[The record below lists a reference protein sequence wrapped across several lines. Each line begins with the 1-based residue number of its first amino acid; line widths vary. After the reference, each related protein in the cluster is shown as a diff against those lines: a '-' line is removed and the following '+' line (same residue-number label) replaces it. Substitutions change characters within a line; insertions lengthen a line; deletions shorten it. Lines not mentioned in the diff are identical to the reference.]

1 MRSLLRP
8 GSAEAFSAAANR
20 SHIPVL
26 DGIRGIAVL
35 CVMILHFTLVDP
47 ATGAERLF
55 FNITRVGWVG
65 VDLFFVLSGFLITG
79 ILYDA
84 KGGAH
89 FFRNFYMRRVLR
101 IFPLYYAFLF
111 LVLVLLPAVRP
122 AAAVPAETQFW
133 LWTYLSNVLF
143 ARVGWEGVPGHTTHL
158 WSLAIEEQFYLL
170 WPLVVFFASR
180 RRLVQ
185 ICVGAIVFAELV
197 RIGLHYTAPDGIAGY
212 ALMPARIDA
221 LAIGALV
228 AVLARE
234 PSGAAMLLR
243 FSRPVMVGA
252 ALWLAIV
259 VGWTQLAVGGAVL
272 PPLDVRVQLGAYTA
286 ISLLFGAL
294 LVRAIAAPDSSRR
307 ARVLSSATLAAFGR
321 YSYALYLLHIL
332 VRNVFHGQLTQ
343 SGGKLPTVL
352 GSQLPAQAGVLLA
365 GVGIS
370 YALAFA
376 SWHLF
381 EKHFLAL
388 KRFFNYERRRAT
400 GPLPSGA
407 PVSIAAGADL
417 GSLSSG
423 IAPRIPAVGLIEEGR
438 TGR

>member
-1 MRSLLRP
+1 MKAVVRSE
-8 GSAEAFSAAANR
+8 SANALSARVTR

-26 DGIRGIAVL
+26 DGLRGTAVL
-35 CVMILHFTLVDP
+35 TVMVLHFTLVN
-47 ATGAERLF
+47 AVTTAEHVF
-55 FNITRVGWVG
+55 FDVTRMGWVG

-101 IFPLYYAFLF
+101 IFPLYYAFLVF
-111 LVLVLLPAVRP
+111 VLVLLPAVRP

-133 LWTYLSNVLF
+133 LWTYLSNILF
-143 ARVGWEGVPGHTTHL
+143 ARAGWEGVPGHTTHL

-185 ICVGAIVFAELV
+185 ICIGAIIFAELT

-221 LAIGALV
+221 LAVGALV

-243 FSRPVMVGA
+243 FSRPVMFGS

-259 VGWTQLAVGGAVL
+259 IGWTRIAVGGTL

-286 ISLLFGAL
+286 IALLFGAL

-321 YSYALYLLHIL
+321 YSYALYLIHIV

-343 SGGKLPTVL
+343 LGGKLPTVL
-352 GSQLPAQAGVLLA
+352 GSQLPAQIGVLLA
-365 GVGIS
+365 GIGIS

-388 KRFFNYERRRAT
+388 KRFFNYERRGAA
-400 GPLPSGA
+400 GPSASDA
-407 PVSIAAGADL
+407 PVAIAAGADL
-417 GSLSSG
+417 AGLSSSV
-423 IAPRIPAVGLIEEGR
+423 APRIPAVGLIEEGR
-438 TGR
+438 TVR

>member
-1 MRSLLRP
+1 MTAPLRSE
-8 GSAEAFSAAANR
+8 SANAFSAR
-20 SHIPVL
+20 VTRPHIPVL
-26 DGIRGIAVL
+26 DGMRGIAVL
-35 CVMILHFTLVDP
+35 CVMVLHFTLVDGV
-47 ATGAERLF
+47 TGAERLF
-55 FNITRVGWVG
+55 FDVTRMGWVG

-101 IFPLYYAFLF
+101 IFPLYYAFLV
-111 LVLVLLPAVRP
+111 LVLVLLPTVRS
-122 AAAVPAETQFW
+122 AAAAPAETQFW

-143 ARVGWEGVPGHTTHL
+143 ARVGWEGMPGHTTHL

-185 ICVGAIVFAELV
+185 ICVGAIVFAELT
-197 RIGLHYTAPDGIAGY
+197 RIGLHYSAPDGIAGY

-221 LAIGALV
+221 LAVGALV

-234 PSGAAMLLR
+234 PSSAAMLLR
-243 FSRPVMVGA
+243 FSRPVMLGA

-259 VGWTQLAVGGAVL
+259 IGWTQLAVGETL

-286 ISLLFGAL
+286 IALLFGAL

-307 ARVLSSATLAAFGR
+307 ARVLNSTTLAAFGR
-321 YSYALYLLHIL
+321 YSYALYLIHIV
-332 VRNVFHGQLTQ
+332 VRNVFHGQLTEL
-343 SGGKLPTVL
+343 GGKLPSVL
-352 GSQLPAQAGVLLA
+352 GSQLPAQVGVLLA
-365 GVGIS
+365 GIGIS

-388 KRFFNYERRRAT
+388 KRFFNYERRGAA
-400 GPLPSGA
+400 GPLPSDT

>member
-1 MRSLLRP
+1 M
-8 GSAEAFSAAANR
+8 
-20 SHIPVL
+20 
-26 DGIRGIAVL
+26 RGIAVL
-35 CVMILHFTLVDP
+35 LVMVLHFALVEG

-55 FNITRVGWVG
+55 FGVTRVGWVG

-84 KGGAH
+84 RGGAH

-111 LVLVLLPAVRP
+111 LVLVLLPIARP
-122 AAAVPAETQFW
+122 ASAPPAGTQFW

-143 ARVGWEGVPGHTTHL
+143 ARVGWEGMPGHTTHL

-185 ICVGAIVFAELV
+185 VCVGAIVFAELT
-197 RIGLHYTAPDGIAGY
+197 RIGLHYTAPDGIGAY

-234 PSGAAMLLR
+234 PSGAATLLR
-243 FSRPVMVGA
+243 FARPVMLGA
-252 ALWLAIV
+252 ALWLAIII
-259 VGWTQLAVGGAVL
+259 GWTQLASGETL

-286 ISLLFGAL
+286 ISLFFGAL
-294 LVRAIAAPDSSRR
+294 LVRAVAAPDSSRS

-321 YSYALYLLHIL
+321 YSYALYLIHIL
-332 VRNVFHGQLTQ
+332 VRNVFHGQLMQ
-343 SGGKLPTVL
+343 AGGRLPTVL
-352 GSQLPAQAGVLLA
+352 GSQLPAQVGVLLA

-370 YALAFA
+370 YVLAFA

-388 KRFFNYERRRAT
+388 KRFFNYERRKVAA
-400 GPLPSGA
+400 PLPSDA
-407 PVSIAAGADL
+407 PVSIAPGVDL
-417 GSLSSG
+417 GGLGPG

-438 TGR
+438 AGR

>member
-1 MRSLLRP
+1 MTAPLRSE
-8 GSAEAFSAAANR
+8 SANAFSAR
-20 SHIPVL
+20 VTRPHIPVL
-26 DGIRGIAVL
+26 DGMRGIAVL
-35 CVMILHFTLVDP
+35 CVMVLHFTLVN
-47 ATGAERLF
+47 AVTGAELVF
-55 FNITRVGWVG
+55 FEVTRVGWVG

-101 IFPLYYAFLF
+101 IFPLYYAFLVF
-111 LVLVLLPAVRP
+111 VLILLPMVRP
-122 AAAVPAETQFW
+122 ATAVPAGTQFW
-133 LWTYLSNVLF
+133 LWTYLSNVMF
-143 ARVGWEGVPGHTTHL
+143 ARVGWEGMPGHTTHL

-170 WPLVVFFASR
+170 WPLIVFFASR

-185 ICVGAIVFAELV
+185 ICVGAIVFAELT
-197 RIGLHYTAPDGIAGY
+197 RLGLHYSAADGIAGY

-221 LAIGALV
+221 LAVGALV
-228 AVLARE
+228 AVLARD

-243 FSRPVMVGA
+243 FSRPVMLGA
-252 ALWLAIV
+252 AVWLAIV
-259 VGWTQLAVGGAVL
+259 IGWTLVAVGGIL
-272 PPLDVRVQLGAYTA
+272 PPLDVRVQLGAYTP

-294 LVRAIAAPDSSRR
+294 LVRAIAAPDSSRT

-321 YSYALYLLHIL
+321 YSYALYLIHIV

-343 SGGKLPTVL
+343 LDGKLPTVL
-352 GSQLPAQAGVLLA
+352 GSQLPAQVGVLLA
-365 GVGIS
+365 GIGIS

-388 KRFFNYERRRAT
+388 KRFFNYERRGVA
-400 GPLPSGA
+400 GPLPSDA
-407 PVSIAAGADL
+407 PVSIASGADL
-417 GSLSSG
+417 GGLS
-423 IAPRIPAVGLIEEGR
+423 PRIPAVGLIEEGR
-438 TGR
+438 SAR

>member
-1 MRSLLRP
+1 MTAAVRSD
-8 GSAEAFSAAANR
+8 AANAFSASVTR

-26 DGIRGIAVL
+26 DGMRGIAVL
-35 CVMILHFTLVDP
+35 CVMVLHFTLVNA
-47 ATGAERLF
+47 ATSGEHLF
-55 FNITRVGWVG
+55 LGVTRVGWVG

-101 IFPLYYAFLF
+101 IFPLYYAFLVF
-111 LVLVLLPAVRP
+111 VFVLLPAARP
-122 AAAVPAETQFW
+122 ATAIPGETQFW

-143 ARVGWEGVPGHTTHL
+143 ARVGWEGMPGHTTHL

-185 ICVGAIVFAELV
+185 ICVGAIVFAELT
-197 RIGLHYTAPDGIAGY
+197 RIGLHFTAPDGIAGY

-221 LAIGALV
+221 LAVGALV

-243 FSRPVMVGA
+243 FSRPVMLGA

-259 VGWTQLAVGGAVL
+259 IARIRLTVGGTL

-286 ISLLFGAL
+286 IALLFGAL
-294 LVRAIAAPDSSRR
+294 LVRAMAAPDSSRR
-307 ARVLSSATLAAFGR
+307 ARVLSSATLGAFGR
-321 YSYALYLLHIL
+321 YSYALYLIHII
-332 VRNVFHGQLTQ
+332 VRNAFHGQLTQ
-343 SGGKLPTVL
+343 MGGRLPTVL
-352 GSQLPAQAGVLLA
+352 GSQVPAQVGVLLA
-365 GVGIS
+365 GIGLS
-370 YALAFA
+370 YALAFT

-388 KRFFNYERRRAT
+388 KRFFNYDRRGASA
-400 GPLPSGA
+400 PLPSDP
-407 PVSIAAGADL
+407 PVSIAPGADL
-417 GSLSSG
+417 GILSSG
-423 IAPRIPAVGLIEEGR
+423 IAPRIPAVGLVEEGR
-438 TGR
+438 AGR

>member
-1 MRSLLRP
+1 MTAPLRSE
-8 GSAEAFSAAANR
+8 SANAFSARVTR

-26 DGIRGIAVL
+26 DGLRGIAVL
-35 CVMILHFTLVDP
+35 CVMVLHFTLVNA
-47 ATGAERLF
+47 ATSAERLF
-55 FNITRVGWVG
+55 FDVTRVGWVG

-101 IFPLYYAFLF
+101 IFPLYYAFLAF
-111 LVLVLLPAVRP
+111 VLLVLPAVRP
-122 AAAVPAETQFW
+122 ASAVPAETQFW

-143 ARVGWEGVPGHTTHL
+143 ARVGWEGMPGHTTHL

-185 ICVGAIVFAELV
+185 ICVGAIVFAELT
-197 RIGLHYTAPDGIAGY
+197 RIGLHYTAPDGVAGY

-234 PSGAAMLLR
+234 PSGAALLLR
-243 FSRPVMVGA
+243 FSRPVMLGA
-252 ALWLAIV
+252 AVWVAVVTGWTRLV
-259 VGWTQLAVGGAVL
+259 VGGML

-294 LVRAIAAPDSSRR
+294 LVRAIAAPDASRS

-321 YSYALYLLHIL
+321 YSYALYMIHIV

-343 SGGKLPTVL
+343 LEGKLPTVL
-352 GSQLPAQAGVLLA
+352 GSQLPAQVGVLLA
-365 GVGIS
+365 GIGIS

-388 KRFFNYERRRAT
+388 KRFFNYERPGAKR
-400 GPLPSGA
+400 PSASDA
-407 PVSIAAGADL
+407 PVSIATGADL

-423 IAPRIPAVGLIEEGR
+423 IAPGIQAVGLIEEGR
-438 TGR
+438 SGR

>member
-1 MRSLLRP
+1 MRGL
-8 GSAEAFSAAANR
+8 
-20 SHIPVL
+20 
-26 DGIRGIAVL
+26 AVL
-35 CVMILHFTLVDP
+35 CVMVLHFTLVDA
-47 ATGAERLF
+47 ATRGERLF
-55 FNITRVGWVG
+55 FDIASAGWVG

-101 IFPLYYAFLF
+101 IFPLYYAFLV
-111 LVLVLLPAVRP
+111 LVLVLLPIVRP
-122 AAAVPAETQFW
+122 AGAIPAETQFW
-133 LWTYLSNVLF
+133 LWTYLSNILF
-143 ARVGWEGVPGHTTHL
+143 ARVGWEGMPGHTTHL
-158 WSLAIEEQFYLL
+158 WSLAIEEQFYML

-185 ICVGAIVFAELV
+185 ICIGAIVFAELT
-197 RIGLHYTAPDGIAGY
+197 RLGLHYSAPDGIAGY

-243 FSRPVMVGA
+243 LSRPVMLGA

-259 VGWTQLAVGGAVL
+259 TGWTQLAVGETL

-294 LVRAIAAPDSSRR
+294 LVRAIAAPDSSLR

-321 YSYALYLLHIL
+321 YSYALYLIHIV

-343 SGGKLPTVL
+343 LGGKLPTVL
-352 GSQLPAQAGVLLA
+352 GSQLPAQVGVLLA
-365 GVGIS
+365 GIGIS

-388 KRFFNYERRRAT
+388 KRFFNYERRAT
-400 GPLPSGA
+400 AGPLPSDA

-417 GSLSSG
+417 GRLSSG
-423 IAPRIPAVGLIEEGR
+423 LGPRIPAVELVEEGR

>member
-1 MRSLLRP
+1 M
-8 GSAEAFSAAANR
+8 
-20 SHIPVL
+20 
-26 DGIRGIAVL
+26 RGIAVL
-35 CVMILHFTLVDP
+35 LVMVLHFALVEG

-55 FNITRVGWVG
+55 FGVTRVGWVG

-84 KGGAH
+84 RGGAH

-111 LVLVLLPAVRP
+111 LVLVLLPIARP
-122 AAAVPAETQFW
+122 ASAAPAGTQFW

-143 ARVGWEGVPGHTTHL
+143 ARVGWEGMPGHTTHL

-185 ICVGAIVFAELV
+185 VCVGAIVFAELT
-197 RIGLHYTAPDGIAGY
+197 RIGLHYTAPDGIGAY

-234 PSGAAMLLR
+234 PSGAATLLR
-243 FSRPVMVGA
+243 FARPVMLGA
-252 ALWLAIV
+252 ALWLAIII
-259 VGWTQLAVGGAVL
+259 GWTQLASGETL

-286 ISLLFGAL
+286 ISLFFGAL
-294 LVRAIAAPDSSRR
+294 LVRAVAAPDSSRS

-321 YSYALYLLHIL
+321 YSYALYLIHIL
-332 VRNVFHGQLTQ
+332 VRNVFHGQLMQ
-343 SGGKLPTVL
+343 AGGRLPTVL
-352 GSQLPAQAGVLLA
+352 GSQLPAQVGVLLA

-370 YALAFA
+370 YVLAFA

-388 KRFFNYERRRAT
+388 KRFFNYERRKVAA
-400 GPLPSGA
+400 PLPSYA
-407 PVSIAAGADL
+407 PVSIAPGVDL
-417 GSLSSG
+417 GGLGPG

-438 TGR
+438 AGR

>member
-1 MRSLLRP
+1 MTAALRSE
-8 GSAEAFSAAANR
+8 SASAFSARVTR

-35 CVMILHFTLVDP
+35 CVMILHFTLVD
-47 ATGAERLF
+47 AVSGAERLF
-55 FNITRVGWVG
+55 FEVTRVGWVG

-101 IFPLYYAFLF
+101 IFPLYYAFLV
-111 LVLVLLPAVRP
+111 LVLVLLPTVRP
-122 AAAVPAETQFW
+122 AATVPAETQFW
-133 LWTYLSNVLF
+133 LWTYLSNILF
-143 ARVGWEGVPGHTTHL
+143 ARVGWEGMPGHTTHL
-158 WSLAIEEQFYLL
+158 WSLAIEEQFYML

-185 ICVGAIVFAELV
+185 ICVGAIVFAELT

-221 LAIGALV
+221 LAVGALV

-243 FSRPVMVGA
+243 FSRPVMLGA

-259 VGWTQLAVGGAVL
+259 IGWTQVAVGGIL

-294 LVRAIAAPDSSRR
+294 LVRAIAAPDSSRG
-307 ARVLSSATLAAFGR
+307 ARVLNSASLAAFGR
-321 YSYALYLLHIL
+321 YSYALYMIHIL
-332 VRNVFHGQLTQ
+332 VRNVFHGQLAAL
-343 SGGKLPTVL
+343 GGKLPTVL
-352 GSQLPAQAGVLLA
+352 GSQLPAQVGVLVA
-365 GVGIS
+365 GIGVS
-370 YALAFA
+370 YALALA

-381 EKHFLAL
+381 EKHFLAM
-388 KRFFNYERRRAT
+388 KRFFDYERRGA
-400 GPLPSGA
+400 PSSLPSDV

-423 IAPRIPAVGLIEEGR
+423 LAPGLPAVGLIEEGR

>member
-1 MRSLLRP
+1 
-8 GSAEAFSAAANR
+8 
-20 SHIPVL
+20 
-26 DGIRGIAVL
+26 
-35 CVMILHFTLVDP
+35 
-47 ATGAERLF
+47 
-55 FNITRVGWVG
+55 
-65 VDLFFVLSGFLITG
+65 
-79 ILYDA
+79 
-84 KGGAH
+84 
-89 FFRNFYMRRVLR
+89 MRRVLR

-111 LVLVLLPAVRP
+111 LVLVLLPIARP
-122 AAAVPAETQFW
+122 ASAAPAGTQFW

-143 ARVGWEGVPGHTTHL
+143 ARVGWEGMPGHTTHL

-185 ICVGAIVFAELV
+185 VCVGAIVFAELT
-197 RIGLHYTAPDGIAGY
+197 RIGLHYTAPDGIGAY

-234 PSGAAMLLR
+234 PSGAATLLR
-243 FSRPVMVGA
+243 FARPVMLGA
-252 ALWLAIV
+252 ALWLAIII
-259 VGWTQLAVGGAVL
+259 GWTQLASGETL

-286 ISLLFGAL
+286 ISLFFGAL
-294 LVRAIAAPDSSRR
+294 LVRAVAAPDSSRS

-321 YSYALYLLHIL
+321 YSYALYLIHIL
-332 VRNVFHGQLTQ
+332 VRNVFHGQLMQ
-343 SGGKLPTVL
+343 AGGRLPTVL
-352 GSQLPAQAGVLLA
+352 GSQLPAQVGVLLA

-370 YALAFA
+370 YVLAFA

-388 KRFFNYERRRAT
+388 KRFFNYERRKVAA
-400 GPLPSGA
+400 PLPSDA
-407 PVSIAAGADL
+407 PVSIAPGVDL
-417 GSLSSG
+417 GGLGPG

-438 TGR
+438 AGR